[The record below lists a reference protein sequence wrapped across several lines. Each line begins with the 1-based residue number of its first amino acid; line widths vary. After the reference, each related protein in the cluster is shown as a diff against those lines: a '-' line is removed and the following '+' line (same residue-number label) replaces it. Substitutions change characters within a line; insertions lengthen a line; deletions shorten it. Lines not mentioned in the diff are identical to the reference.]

1 MRPAGVETAPTVT
14 FGCSFSTSQS
24 GRVSSRSGSP
34 PGATSASRTPGPSR
48 ARIPPRKRCGAAS
61 GDRSA
66 LTRDLG
72 EEALDALDVRR
83 PWQALGEAARGG
95 AETRSVGTERPRDRP
110 ADRLEVFRIVD
121 HQAVER
127 TVEQLRGARSPARD
141 DGDPRRAR
149 LEDDVA
155 EGLLPRRHAHHVGGG
170 EERLDVGT
178 RTGHRHASAERLGLA
193 AVGAEAL
200 VVTDEHEDGVR
211 QRVPP
216 PEPEEKVES
225 LPPEPA
231 PDGDAEARAVGDA
244 ELVPDA
250 RAERRARGG
259 VEALEIDAVVDDRN
273 PLARDAVVA
282 RDLVPDPFGYR
293 EHAPVAAR
301 AELPALEPED
311 RAVIR
316 TERPAAEARR
326 PHAREVRAMRP
337 AADAHHVLPRRAP
350 EAHHHVPARAFDVAS
365 REPDG
370 REPAVAARLAAC
382 ERARADHPQDFGM
395 LVHELLRESD
405 RLLAHLRPIA
415 GDPVGVHVVRERDT
429 VEKDRPE
436 AHRE

>member
-48 ARIPPRKRCGAAS
+48 ARIPPRKRRGAAS
-61 GDRSA
+61 GGRSA

-72 EEALDALDVRR
+72 E
-83 PWQALGEAARGG
+83 
-95 AETRSVGTERPRDRP
+95 
-110 ADRLEVFRIVD
+110 
-121 HQAVER
+121 
-127 TVEQLRGARSPARD
+127 
-141 DGDPRRAR
+141 
-149 LEDDVA
+149 
-155 EGLLPRRHAHHVGGG
+155 
-170 EERLDVGT
+170 
-178 RTGHRHASAERLGLA
+178 
-193 AVGAEAL
+193 EAL

-273 PLARDAVVA
+273 PLAREAVVA

-337 AADAHHVLPRRAP
+337 AA
-350 EAHHHVPARAFDVAS
+350 
-365 REPDG
+365 EP
-370 REPAVAARLAAC
+370 
-382 ERARADHPQDFGM
+382 
-395 LVHELLRESD
+395 
-405 RLLAHLRPIA
+405 
-415 GDPVGVHVVRERDT
+415 
-429 VEKDRPE
+429 
-436 AHRE
+436 

>member
-48 ARIPPRKRCGAAS
+48 ARIPPRKRRGAAS
-61 GDRSA
+61 GGRSA

-95 AETRSVGTERPRDRP
+95 AETRSVGTE
-110 ADRLEVFRIVD
+110 
-121 HQAVER
+121 
-127 TVEQLRGARSPARD
+127 
-141 DGDPRRAR
+141 
-149 LEDDVA
+149 
-155 EGLLPRRHAHHVGGG
+155 
-170 EERLDVGT
+170 
-178 RTGHRHASAERLGLA
+178 
-193 AVGAEAL
+193 
-200 VVTDEHEDGVR
+200 EHEDGVR

-231 PDGDAEARAVGDA
+231 PDGDAEASAVGDA

-311 RAVIR
+311 RAAIR

-350 EAHHHVPARAFDVAS
+350 EAHHHVPALARH
-365 REPDG
+365 EP
-370 REPAVAARLAAC
+370 RR
-382 ERARADHPQDFGM
+382 
-395 LVHELLRESD
+395 
-405 RLLAHLRPIA
+405 
-415 GDPVGVHVVRERDT
+415 RER
-429 VEKDRPE
+429 E
-436 AHRE
+436 

>member
-48 ARIPPRKRCGAAS
+48 ARIPPRKRRGAAS
-61 GDRSA
+61 GGRSA

-95 AETRSVGTERPRDRP
+95 AETRSVGTERPRNPP
-110 ADRLEVFRIVD
+110 ADRPQVFPSV
-121 HQAVER
+121 
-127 TVEQLRGARSPARD
+127 
-141 DGDPRRAR
+141 
-149 LEDDVA
+149 
-155 EGLLPRRHAHHVGGG
+155 
-170 EERLDVGT
+170 
-178 RTGHRHASAERLGLA
+178 
-193 AVGAEAL
+193 
-200 VVTDEHEDGVR
+200 
-211 QRVPP
+211 
-216 PEPEEKVES
+216 
-225 LPPEPA
+225 
-231 PDGDAEARAVGDA
+231 VGDA

-250 RAERRARGG
+250 RAERRARSG

-350 EAHHHVPARAFDVAS
+350 EAHHHVPALARH
-365 REPDG
+365 EP
-370 REPAVAARLAAC
+370 RR
-382 ERARADHPQDFGM
+382 
-395 LVHELLRESD
+395 
-405 RLLAHLRPIA
+405 
-415 GDPVGVHVVRERDT
+415 RER
-429 VEKDRPE
+429 E
-436 AHRE
+436 

>member
-1 MRPAGVETAPTVT
+1 MRPAAVETAPTVT

-48 ARIPPRKRCGAAS
+48 ARIPPRKRRGAAS
-61 GDRSA
+61 GGRSA

-72 EEALDALDVRR
+72 EEALDPLDVRR

-95 AETRSVGTERPRDRP
+95 AETRSVGTERPRNRP

-178 RTGHRHASAERLGLA
+178 PTGHHHASAERLGLA
-193 AVGAEAL
+193 AVG
-200 VVTDEHEDGVR
+200 
-211 QRVPP
+211 
-216 PEPEEKVES
+216 
-225 LPPEPA
+225 
-231 PDGDAEARAVGDA
+231 AEARAVGDA

-350 EAHHHVPARAFDVAS
+350 EAHHHVPALARH
-365 REPDG
+365 EP
-370 REPAVAARLAAC
+370 RR
-382 ERARADHPQDFGM
+382 
-395 LVHELLRESD
+395 
-405 RLLAHLRPIA
+405 
-415 GDPVGVHVVRERDT
+415 RER
-429 VEKDRPE
+429 E
-436 AHRE
+436 

>member
-1 MRPAGVETAPTVT
+1 MIRTRSRSRSTQRIVSADPSTSTFTSFRSLWYTPAACRRRKRSPRARATARRPGPRREAGSRRIICQNRSAVTAPA
-14 FGCSFSTSQS
+14 TS
-24 GRVSSRSGSP
+24 RVMKKLFRRSP
-34 PGATSASRTPGPSR
+34 PRRTSM
-48 ARIPPRKRCGAAS
+48 AAS
-61 GDRSA
+61 GSGVAKPRAPSA
-66 LTRDLG
+66 AAARQAAALG
-72 EEALDALDVRR
+72 EEALDALDVCR

-121 HQAVER
+121 HQAVEH

-141 DGDPRRAR
+141 DGDPSRAC

-178 RTGHRHASAERLGLA
+178 RTGHHHASAERLGLA

-231 PDGDAEARAVGDA
+231 PDGDAEASAVGDA

-337 AADAHHVLPRRAP
+337 AADAP
-350 EAHHHVPARAFDVAS
+350 
-365 REPDG
+365 
-370 REPAVAARLAAC
+370 
-382 ERARADHPQDFGM
+382 
-395 LVHELLRESD
+395 
-405 RLLAHLRPIA
+405 
-415 GDPVGVHVVRERDT
+415 
-429 VEKDRPE
+429 
-436 AHRE
+436 